1 LNDPTRLIVCELRT
15 VDLISFTV
23 ASLNPRSLV
32 EAAPGSGGLC
42 GSTFIDRAF
51 EAWLD
56 RRFQGVTAF
65 DQSLKSHVML
75 QFEQRIKKRF
85 KGSAGEPYKCE
96 VTGLADNYALGVLNG
111 RLTIPTNELRSIFKE
126 VTDRVVKLVMDQIY
140 ATMPRHVAT
149 VVLAGGFGANEYLE
163 LELERAIRRA
173 GLGTAVKH
181 VMHRS
186 VFSAVHY
193 RMIQPIF
200 AVY

>member
-1 LNDPTRLIVCELRT
+1 VTDSTRLIICELRT

-42 GSTFIDRAF
+42 GSTFLNRAF

-56 RRFQGVTAF
+56 RRFQGVAAF

-96 VTGLADNYALGVLNG
+96 VIGLADNYALGVLNG
-111 RLTIPTNELRSIFKE
+111 RLTIPTNELRAIFKE

-140 ATMPRHVAT
+140 ATMPHHVAT
-149 VVLAGGFGANEYLE
+149 VVQPVD
-163 LELERAIRRA
+163 LERMSILSSSSKGPSDVQ
-173 GLGTAVKH
+173 GLGL
-181 VMHRS
+181 
-186 VFSAVHY
+186 
-193 RMIQPIF
+193 P
-200 AVY
+200 